1 MKNHTQRPFSW
12 AVTAALW
19 LIVSQCLFASPVTHP
34 YFGIQVVDEQTGRG
48 VPLVEL
54 ETVNHLRYVTDSAGW
69 IAFFEPGLM
78 GQRIFFT
85 VKSHGY
91 DFPKD
96 GFGYAGTRI
105 TPQAGKTQTIKIKRT
120 NIAERLYRI
129 TGEGL
134 YRDSVLLELPTPITA
149 PLGTALVV
157 GQDSTFGVPFEDQIY
172 WFWGDTSRMA
182 YPLGHFWMACATS
195 KMPDQ
200 GGLAPQVGIDLDYL
214 VDDNGFSRPVARMG
228 VKNGPIW
235 IDDVC
240 VLPDEKGKE
249 VLVCHYAHM
258 ESLYKMLDHGL
269 ALFDTHAQ
277 QFNRIKN
284 LPMDQLTLYPG
295 QAHPVKHNDHL
306 YLGEVFPTSRFPA
319 TLSDFTDPNTA
330 EVWTCLEPGSTVKNP
345 KFKRTADNALAY
357 AWQRNG
363 QPVDMA
369 DEWRWLNEGKI
380 KPEQASM
387 LPRDVETGKPIR
399 LHRGSVN
406 WNPYRKQ
413 WIVIAVQ
420 QGGTSN
426 LGEVWISE
434 APAITGPWRW
444 AQKIVTHNKYT
455 FYNPVHHPFFDQD
468 KGRIIYFE
476 GTYASTF
483 SGNEFPTPRYDY
495 NQIMYRLDL
504 GSPQLMKALFN
515 RNPK

>member
-1 MKNHTQRPFSW
+1 M
-12 AVTAALW
+12 AATLW
-19 LIVSQCLFASPVTHP
+19 LSLGQCLYASTVLNP

-91 DFPKD
+91 EFPTD
-96 GFGYAGTRI
+96 GFGYAGTSI
-105 TPQAGKTQTIKIKRT
+105 TPEAGKMQTIKVKRN

-134 YRDSVLLELPTPITA
+134 YRDSVLLGLPTPIKN

-157 GQDSTFGVPFEDQIY
+157 GQDSTFGVPFGNQIY

-195 KMPDQ
+195 ALPGQ
-200 GGLAPQVGIDLDYL
+200 GGLAPEVGINLNYL
-214 VDDNGFSRPVARMG
+214 VDDNGFSRPVARLG

-240 VLPDEKGKE
+240 VLPDENGE
-249 VLVCHYAHM
+249 DVLVCHYAHM
-258 ESLYKMLDHGL
+258 ASLAKMLDHGL
-269 ALFDTHAQ
+269 ALFDTDTQ
-277 QFNRIKN
+277 EFDRIKD
-284 LPMDQLTLYPG
+284 LPMDQLKLYPG
-295 QAHPVKHNDHL
+295 QGHPVKHNRRL

-319 TLSDFTDPNTA
+319 TLAGFTDPNTA
-330 EVWTCLEPGSTVKNP
+330 EAWTCLEPGSTAKNP
-345 KFKRTADNALAY
+345 TFRQTTDGTLAY
-357 AWQRNG
+357 TWQKSAH
-363 QPVDMA
+363 PIDIA
-369 DEWRWLNEGKI
+369 DEWRWLNQGKI
-380 KPEQASM
+380 RPEQASM

-406 WNPYRKQ
+406 WNPYRKR

-434 APAITGPWRW
+434 AKSITGPWRW
-444 AQKIVTHNKYT
+444 SQKIVTHDKYT
-455 FYNPVHHPFFDQD
+455 FYNPIHHPFFDQD
-468 KGRIIYFE
+468 NGRTIYFE

-504 GSPQLMKALFN
+504 SSVKLQTLQKKAD
-515 RNPK
+515 